1 MTLII
6 GLTGGIASGKTTA
19 TDAFRALG
27 VPVIDADEI
36 SHVLTAAQGKALPEI
51 ALEFGADVIGT
62 NGLKRELMREI
73 VFSDP
78 KKKEQLEA
86 ILHPMIKKEIFEELK
101 KVSGADYVIL
111 SIPLLVESGRWKD
124 AVARVVVVDVPE
136 DEQISRLRFNRHMSE
151 EEARAIIESQA
162 SRKERLAAADDVI
175 SNVGTIDDLT
185 EAVAELDAKYLA
197 MARAKKPKLSGFPC
211 PEPVFLGKRP
221 ARFYPEKT
229 DACEMSHVQ
238 KDARV

>member
-78 KKKEQLEA
+78 KKKEKLEA

-197 MARAKKPKLSGFPC
+197 MARAKKAYTVGFP
-211 PEPVFLGKRP
+211 
-221 ARFYPEKT
+221 
-229 DACEMSHVQ
+229 MS
-238 KDARV
+238 

>member
-1 MTLII
+1 
-6 GLTGGIASGKTTA
+6 
-19 TDAFRALG
+19 
-27 VPVIDADEI
+27 
-36 SHVLTAAQGKALPEI
+36 
-51 ALEFGADVIGT
+51 
-62 NGLKRELMREI
+62 
-73 VFSDP
+73 
-78 KKKEQLEA
+78 
-86 ILHPMIKKEIFEELK
+86 MIKKEIFEELK

-124 AVARVVVVDVPE
+124 AVARVVVIDVPE

-197 MARAKKPKLSGFPC
+197 MARAKK
-211 PEPVFLGKRP
+211 
-221 ARFYPEKT
+221 A
-229 DACEMSHVQ
+229 
-238 KDARV
+238 